1 VVLRKVIATRAA
13 AASIALRWNQP
24 LVPLA
29 VALPQLLAKI
39 EAELANQKLN
49 AADEERL
56 CQRADLIRGL
66 LAPGPIT

>member
-1 VVLRKVIATRAA
+1 MTSPYLD
-13 AASIALRWNQP
+13 QP

-29 VALPQLLAKI
+29 VALPQLLAKV
-39 EAELANQKLN
+39 EAELASEKLN

-56 CQRADLIRGL
+56 CQRAEMIRGL